1 MGWGGEHNRI
11 RKKTKAQIKC
21 ENMLKMLDL

>member
-11 RKKTKAQIKC
+11 RKKTETQIKC